1 MPARFWPLLM
11 LLLGAFLL
19 PALQVG
25 AAPQVIDRIFLIVNS
40 QMMTQSEAEDIVN
53 ALKAQIQQAIPE
65 GPERDRE
72 FAEVDRTTVDS
83 LIQELLLLDRARV
96 LKIEISNKEVDAQLD
111 RISESNPQLL
121 TVMPESELQ

>member
-40 QMMTQSEAEDIVN
+40 QMMTQSEAEDIV
-53 ALKAQIQQAIPE
+53 P
-65 GPERDRE
+65 
-72 FAEVDRTTVDS
+72 S
-83 LIQELLLLDRARV
+83 Y
-96 LKIEISNKEVDAQLD
+96 
-111 RISESNPQLL
+111 
-121 TVMPESELQ
+121 